1 MEPLTDNFRDFLLE
15 DALLADEV
23 FNIMKDAVKK
33 IFKKTEG
40 YKSVRERLIV
50 YLFIH
55 CILTLT
61 NSRYNTDEKIAHSK
75 EDAEHC
81 IKYADIV
88 IKNEKWKEERLEG
101 LKETVTMQQDKINN
115 LDEKIDAL
123 ESTLRYERNVNKMIM
138 KFLKN
143 KFDS

>member
-1 MEPLTDNFRDFLLE
+1 MEPLTDEFRDFLSE
-15 DALLADEV
+15 DALLADMV
-23 FNIMKDAVKK
+23 FNIMKDAVKD

-61 NSRYNTDEKIAHSK
+61 NSRYNINEKIAHSK

-88 IKNEKWKEERLEG
+88 IKNEKIKKKSL
-101 LKETVTMQQDKINN
+101 I
-115 LDEKIDAL
+115 
-123 ESTLRYERNVNKMIM
+123 
-138 KFLKN
+138 
-143 KFDS
+143 